1 VTNMSVRKGGFLYFA
16 ALLLLAALLLMPNAM
31 PVFASP
37 EQFPVNKYGWLDTI
51 VFFGEKDR
59 SKAINMMVKGDMD
72 AYFIDIPDPDLYRK
86 IKQEPTLAYDFS
98 FGLYYELTFNPATFK
113 TGEFNPFT
121 NPRIREAI
129 NYIVDRNYIVNEIM
143 GGLATPKF
151 LPIIKVFPEGK
162 RYADEYAKIEKE
174 YAYDFAKGKA
184 IIEEEMKKM
193 GATLVGGK
201 WQYQGKPVVIKFII
215 RVEDARKKIGDYV
228 AGQLEKVG
236 FTVERMYKTSREAS
250 PLWLRGDPAEGKW
263 SLYTGGWITTV
274 VSRDDAD
281 VFTEFYTPD
290 GSLAALSPLW
300 RAYKPDPVF
309 RETAKRLFTRNF
321 TSMTERNVLMKKA
334 MWMAMKDSVRVWLVD
349 QNAVWARRKDI
360 NLVADYAAGYS
371 GMSWAFTANKGLKF
385 GGMAKIGSAEVIVD
399 PWNPVAGS
407 NWIYDSMIYDY
418 ATRSRAFLRDPKT
431 GMAIPLN
438 VKSVDMEVLSGL
450 PITRSEETKSWFN
463 LTYVSRIDVPGGAWY
478 RWNVKEQRM
487 VTAREAGV
495 KFAQVKFTVNYG
507 SVLGRV
513 AYHDGSVRSLAD
525 FIMPFIVDNERASPD
540 SKIYDESWV
549 DPFHSTYDPFLGWR
563 IVSKE
568 PLIIEYYLNYT
579 LLDAELI
586 AAYYTFWPSTPWH
599 AYYIGILAEE
609 NKELAFSADKA
620 GALNIEWM
628 NYIAGPSLAILEK
641 YLDKALKEGLI
652 PYREFFGALGYITV
666 DEAKNR
672 YSNYMKFYKSY
683 GHFWINDG
691 PYFVERAD
699 AIAHTCT
706 IKSIRLLPY
715 KIEEVARDI
724 AEFTMFPYT
733 TVGIGYDK
741 EILNKVLAPPEI
753 KSAPE
758 GVSLIV
764 GGPLV
769 NTYTKQ
775 AFDKAGIKMDS
786 RSLVLPTGEKFADIA
801 YGKTDYGIAILIGKD
816 LYVAGMSRYGT
827 EAALLYI
834 TKNKVNFGTV
844 IVKWQDVNGN
854 GQVELD
860 EVSVVLQKL

>member
-1 VTNMSVRKGGFLYFA
+1 MKLCRKTIGIT
-16 ALLLLAALLLMPNAM
+16 ALVLMTALLLMPSAI
-31 PVFASP
+31 PVSASP
-37 EQFPVNKYGWLDTI
+37 EQIPANKYGWLDTI

-59 SKAINMMVKGDMD
+59 AKAISMMVKGDMD

-86 IKQEPTLAYDFS
+86 IKQEPSLAYDFS
-98 FGLYYELTFNPATFK
+98 FGLYYELTFNPAEFK
-113 TGEFNPFT
+113 TGELNPFS
-121 NPRIREAI
+121 NPKIREAI
-129 NYIVDRNYIVNEIM
+129 NYIVDRKYIVNEIM

-162 RYADEYAKIEKE
+162 RYSAEFEKIEKE

-184 IIEEEMKKM
+184 IIEEEMRKM
-193 GATLVGGK
+193 GASLVGGK

-228 AGQLEKVG
+228 ADQLEKCG
-236 FTVERMYKTSREAS
+236 FTVERMYKTAREAS
-250 PLWLRGDPAEGKW
+250 PLWIRSDPAEGKW
-263 SLYTGGWITTV
+263 SLYTGGWITTA
-274 VSRDDAD
+274 VSRDDSD
-281 VFTEFYTPD
+281 SFQYFYTPD
-290 GSLAALSPLW
+290 SPMSWSPLW

-309 RETAKRLFTRNF
+309 REIAKRLATRNF
-321 TSMTERNVLMKKA
+321 TTMTERNSLMKKA
-334 MWMAMKDSVRVWLVD
+334 LWMAMKDSVRVWLVD

-360 NLVADYAAGYS
+360 DLVADYAAGYS
-371 GMSWAFTANKGLKF
+371 GMSWAFAANKGLKF
-385 GGMAKIGSAEVIVD
+385 GGTARIGSAEVIVE

-418 ATRSRAFLRDPKT
+418 AVRDRAFLLDPKT

-438 VKSVDMEVLSGL
+438 VKSVNMEVLSGL
-450 PITRSEETKSWFN
+450 PITRSEETKNWFN
-463 LTYVSRIDVPGGAWY
+463 LTYVTRIDVPGGAWY

-487 VTAREAGV
+487 ITAREAGI
-495 KFAQVKFTVNYG
+495 KHAQVKFVVNYG
-507 SVLGRV
+507 PVLGKV

-540 SKIYDESWV
+540 SEIYDESSV
-549 DPFHSTYDPFLGWR
+549 DPFHSFYDPLLGWR

-568 PLIIEYYLNYT
+568 PLVIEYYVNYT

-586 AAYYTFWPSTPWH
+586 AVYYTIWPSIPWH
-599 AYYIGILAEE
+599 AYYIGVLAEK
-609 NKELAFSADKA
+609 NKELAFSTDKA
-620 GALNIEWM
+620 SALNIEWT
-628 NYIAGPSLAILEK
+628 NYIAGPSLEVMEK

-652 PYREFFGALGYITV
+652 PYKEFFGTLGYITV
-666 DEAKNR
+666 DEAKER
-672 YSNYMKFYKSY
+672 YSNYMKFYKKY
-683 GHFWINDG
+683 GHFWISDG
-691 PYFVERAD
+691 PYFVEKAD

-715 KIEEVARDI
+715 KIEKIAKDI
-724 AEFTMFPYT
+724 AEFMVFPYT
-733 TVGIGYDK
+733 VVGIGYDK

-775 AFDKAGIKMDS
+775 AFEKAGIKMDS
-786 RSLVLPTGEKFADIA
+786 RSLVLPTGEKFADIT
-801 YGKTDYGIAILIGKD
+801 YGKTDYGIATLIGKD
-816 LYVAGMSRYGT
+816 LYIAGMSRYGT
-827 EAALLYI
+827 EAALLYVI
-834 TKNKVNFGTV
+834 KNKVNFGTV
-844 IVKWQDVNGN
+844 IVKWQDANGN

-860 EVSVVLQKL
+860 EVSMILQKL